1 MTFYFNMIM
10 IQKHQKQ
17 ISFYIKLQY
26 KYKKDKGLIIFIQ
39 FMIFIQIKKLDI
51 FYSMNQLY
59 QSFGHQLYK
68 IDFMLVQAQVIFIF
82 VKLTRK

>member
-39 FMIFIQIKKLDI
+39 FMIFIQICVT
-51 FYSMNQLY
+51 FA
-59 QSFGHQLYK
+59 SFGKELFINFAADG
-68 IDFMLVQAQVIFIF
+68 IDTIFKELHELNANSPI
-82 VKLTRK
+82 VSN